1 MSRLQIV
8 WTVTSKELLDFV
20 RDWRTLAAML
30 LVPLILF
37 PIIFVA
43 VPMFLQGEAE
53 ELGEYSVSVQLLIE
67 EDEYNPNELI
77 QLLNSTSVIVQ
88 YSNITF
94 DENKS
99 LSDHETLRNEA
110 SLSIRNGEFDAILLL
125 RHGEGNASENWEY
138 VIFSDSTDELS
149 REART
154 RLLNQIDIWED
165 EIIDST
171 LSENQLERGDV
182 YDPVTWDGTVEAA
195 DIATSG
201 EQAAF
206 TFALFVP
213 FIISLWTATSAVQ
226 PSIDLTA
233 GERERGTLEAL
244 LTTPVARSDLMWGK
258 WLAVA
263 IIASV
268 SVLLQLVGLFVAIR
282 FLAAG
287 ILTPPTVSIV
297 GWILFVV
304 TILLFAIFV
313 VAVEMAVAMRA
324 RSVKEAGSTLGP
336 MVILFIGPALFAQF
350 VNMEN
355 IEAWWFIAPIFN
367 ICLGMRASLLGDVS
381 IIHAMLWMGSSLLY
395 ALIATGWASKQF
407 NREDLVESIS

>member
-138 VIFSDSTDELS
+138 VI
-149 REART
+149 
-154 RLLNQIDIWED
+154 
-165 EIIDST
+165 
-171 LSENQLERGDV
+171 
-182 YDPVTWDGTVEAA
+182 Y
-195 DIATSG
+195 
-201 EQAAF
+201 
-206 TFALFVP
+206 
-213 FIISLWTATSAVQ
+213 
-226 PSIDLTA
+226 
-233 GERERGTLEAL
+233 
-244 LTTPVARSDLMWGK
+244 
-258 WLAVA
+258 
-263 IIASV
+263 
-268 SVLLQLVGLFVAIR
+268 
-282 FLAAG
+282 
-287 ILTPPTVSIV
+287 
-297 GWILFVV
+297 
-304 TILLFAIFV
+304 
-313 VAVEMAVAMRA
+313 
-324 RSVKEAGSTLGP
+324 
-336 MVILFIGPALFAQF
+336 
-350 VNMEN
+350 
-355 IEAWWFIAPIFN
+355 
-367 ICLGMRASLLGDVS
+367 
-381 IIHAMLWMGSSLLY
+381 SS
-395 ALIATGWASKQF
+395 
-407 NREDLVESIS
+407 